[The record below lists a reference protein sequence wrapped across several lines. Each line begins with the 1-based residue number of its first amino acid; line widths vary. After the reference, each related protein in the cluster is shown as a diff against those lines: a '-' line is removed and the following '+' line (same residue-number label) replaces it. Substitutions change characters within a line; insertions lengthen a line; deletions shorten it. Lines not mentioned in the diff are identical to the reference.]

1 MDDLK
6 DIIEENVKSRQDAA
20 VQAEQLIISGV
31 ERFMRELRSLDVVST
46 VTSLRAQIESLKD
59 ECLSKARRQL
69 ANGDDPAKVLQL
81 FAHTYTNKILH
92 TPTKQMRKAGA
103 EGQLEIMDWVQE
115 LFQLSDDT
123 NNSMTENKEKNTSE

>member
-1 MDDLK
+1 MS
-6 DIIEENVKSRQDAA
+6 V
-20 VQAEQLIISGV
+20 
-31 ERFMRELRSLDVVST
+31 F
-46 VTSLRAQIESLKD
+46 
-59 ECLSKARRQL
+59 QL